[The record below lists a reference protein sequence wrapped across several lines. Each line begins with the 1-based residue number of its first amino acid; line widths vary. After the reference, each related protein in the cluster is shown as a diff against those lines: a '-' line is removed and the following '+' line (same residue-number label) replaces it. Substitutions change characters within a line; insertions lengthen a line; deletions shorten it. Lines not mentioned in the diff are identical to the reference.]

1 MTTYPH
7 ESYFDHVL
15 SPDQIFNRTFD
26 RSEDALRVAI
36 ASGSVNLSIGTVSLG
51 SVKVEDAT
59 DSSHKMKVWADGS
72 IDANIVI
79 SGSSDNIA
87 LTDATGSVINPA
99 TEASVQAVE
108 STLINIRDAYS
119 TGGNPSAVDVLTT
132 ATLLLSAASSRKKI
146 MLYNFSNST
155 TCFIGGSGVTMFT
168 GIPILPQSVY
178 TDGMPYCG
186 QEAIY
191 GIVQNGSCSIRVKEW
206 N

>member
-1 MTTYPH
+1 MTAYPH
-7 ESYFDHVL
+7 ESYFDRVI
-15 SPDQIFNRTFD
+15 SSEQIFNRTFD

-51 SVKVEDAT
+51 NVKIEDAT

-99 TEASVQAVE
+99 TVESVQQINT
-108 STLINIRDAYS
+108 TLVSIRDAYS

-132 ATLLLSAASSRKKI
+132 ATLLLSASSARKKV

-168 GIPILPQSVY
+168 GMPLLPQSVY

-191 GIVQNGSCSIRVKEW
+191 GIVQSGSCSVRIKEW